1 MYYSPLRYPGGKSK
15 LSPFIKLLIE
25 KSGHLGGT
33 YIEPFAGGAGIA
45 LELLLNGDVSEIVI
59 NDLDKGIYSF
69 WRAIIERP
77 NRFVND
83 IFTVPLTIDEWE
95 HQRSIYYK
103 QSQKYSYEL
112 GFATFYLNRTNRSGI
127 IKGGVIGGQEQ
138 SGKWHMD
145 VRFNRQALAEKVLNI
160 SKHSSKIHLYNKDIC
175 SFLTTYAPKYYKNAF
190 IYFDPPYYEKGPKLY
205 MNFLKYKDHVRIRD
219 KIDELSDIDWVIT
232 YDNCSAILEL
242 YKGQVCK
249 KIECVYSVATKRTE
263 KEIIIF
269 KDASMIPTDDE
280 IKQKNIHAT
289 LSEVDN

>member
-69 WRAIIERP
+69 WRAIIEQP

-190 IYFDPPYYEKGPKLY
+190 IYL
-205 MNFLKYKDHVRIRD
+205 N
-219 KIDELSDIDWVIT
+219 
-232 YDNCSAILEL
+232 
-242 YKGQVCK
+242 
-249 KIECVYSVATKRTE
+249 
-263 KEIIIF
+263 
-269 KDASMIPTDDE
+269 
-280 IKQKNIHAT
+280 
-289 LSEVDN
+289 

>member
-69 WRAIIERP
+69 WRAIIEQP

-103 QSQKYSYEL
+103 QSQKYSYESTFVLACIGL
-112 GFATFYLNRTNRSGI
+112 GN
-127 IKGGVIGGQEQ
+127 
-138 SGKWHMD
+138 
-145 VRFNRQALAEKVLNI
+145 
-160 SKHSSKIHLYNKDIC
+160 
-175 SFLTTYAPKYYKNAF
+175 
-190 IYFDPPYYEKGPKLY
+190 
-205 MNFLKYKDHVRIRD
+205 
-219 KIDELSDIDWVIT
+219 
-232 YDNCSAILEL
+232 
-242 YKGQVCK
+242 
-249 KIECVYSVATKRTE
+249 
-263 KEIIIF
+263 
-269 KDASMIPTDDE
+269 
-280 IKQKNIHAT
+280 
-289 LSEVDN
+289 